1 MKLWTAYKLFMKNSF
16 QPMCLANQFKQPC
29 CKSVQVNPTSYQ
41 SYQDPIHISKHSVVT
56 SIQVYTSIPS
66 YQDIIPVLPRL
77 QYRLTKTSYIPI
89 PTCLLPTSKL
99 PTIIPYHKASVCYQH
114 PFAISSI
121 YSQSVQIFHISNVHK
136 KMNPTKCVILGG
148 LKPLW
153 LV

>member
-99 PTIIPYHKASVCYQH
+99 PTIMSYHTTKH
-114 PFAISSI
+114 PFVTTIRLPSV
-121 YSQSVQIFHISNVHK
+121 QSVQIF
-136 KMNPTKCVILGG
+136 TKVMFMR
-148 LKPLW
+148 K
-153 LV
+153 